1 MENTTG
7 FVVLQSQHAPVHSQ
21 QQIEDSGGCLAA
33 SARLLVGRRQAVL
46 ERGST
51 VETGEDWLA
60 RFGFSFSFWVWPT
73 GLGLGHLGVFGF
85 LGFAHWVLGLPH

>member
-1 MENTTG
+1 MENTIG

-21 QQIEDSGGCLAA
+21 QQIEDCGGCLAA

-51 VETGEDWLA
+51 VEMIGL
-60 RFGFSFSFWVWPT
+60 
-73 GLGLGHLGVFGF
+73 LGLVFLFLSGF
-85 LGFAHWVLGLPH
+85 GPLVWALAI